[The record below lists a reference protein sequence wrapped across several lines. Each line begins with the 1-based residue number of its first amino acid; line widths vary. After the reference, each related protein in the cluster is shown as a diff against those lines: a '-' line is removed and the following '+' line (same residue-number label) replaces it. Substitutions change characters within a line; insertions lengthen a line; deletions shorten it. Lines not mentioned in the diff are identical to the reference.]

1 MSQNNS
7 KVVLLYLSL
16 SHWYLQLEV
25 TGKRMNCGGVYGL
38 KSSSKISFL
47 WAWKDHAVVG
57 NETNKN

>member
-1 MSQNNS
+1 MPQNSS

-25 TGKRMNCGGVYGL
+25 TGNRMNRGGVYGL

-47 WAWKDHAVVG
+47 WA
-57 NETNKN
+57 